1 MWEVGGLNNFWRKKI
16 KDIFL
21 SFQRFTESKNILND
35 DFWNYICSFVLFSL
49 NIKNVGFAFKLNN
62 LFN

>member
-1 MWEVGGLNNFWRKKI
+1 MCDVGSGWVKQLLEEKKI

-35 DFWNYICSFVLFSL
+35 DF
-49 NIKNVGFAFKLNN
+49 
-62 LFN
+62 